1 MTTRYTSVTEA
12 ADAIVEQ
19 TGGDI
24 VLGMPLGLGKP
35 NALANV
41 LYRRAKD
48 DPRIS
53 LTIATALSL
62 TRPQAAS
69 GLQKRFL
76 EPFVERVY
84 GDYEELDYLHDSRAG
99 RVPDNIQLI
108 EFYVQPAAELANA
121 YAQQN
126 YISSNYTHIA
136 RDMMARGI
144 NVMAQV
150 VARRGE
156 DGSESLSYSCNP
168 EMSLDMTPVIES
180 LKAQG
185 KTVITVAQVHPDLP
199 FMPNSAEVAPDSFD
213 MLIDDKDANHTLI
226 STPNMPVGMAE
237 HFIGLAASTLVR
249 DGGTLQIGIGALGDA
264 VAAALM
270 LRHEQN
276 STWRELI
283 EASRYTPTYFDAIEE
298 SGSLDAFDTGLY
310 GCSEMFTYGLFRLI
324 QAGVIKRE
332 VEGPGGQPVHMTA
345 GFFLGPN
352 AFYEGLRTLPEEEV
366 KKIDMTNISFVNG
379 LYGQEELK
387 RSQRQYGRFVNTA
400 FTITL
405 LGAGVADQLEDGR
418 ILSGVGGQYNFVA
431 QAHELEGARSVLL
444 VRATRSKGGE
454 TTSNIIWSY
463 GHTTIPRHLRDI
475 VVTEYGIADLRGK
488 TDAEIIMAMLN
499 ISDSRF
505 QQELMETAKSAGKL
519 PKDYEIPRAFTDNT
533 PERLKAVYK
542 RYRAR
547 GLFPEFPLGSD
558 FTYVEEM
565 LIKAMVW
572 LRAHIRPR
580 AMLDMARTGPVD
592 SETRDHFRAHLER
605 MGLWETKS
613 LKEKLYQELLL
624 KALAAT
630 AS

>member
-1 MTTRYTSVTEA
+1 MTTRYDSVNAA
-12 ADAIVEQ
+12 ADAIIEQ

-41 LYRRAKD
+41 IYRRAKE

-62 TRPQAAS
+62 TRPRAAS

-76 EPFVERVY
+76 DPFVERVY

-108 EFYVQPAAELANA
+108 EFYVQPAAELNNA

-144 NVMAQV
+144 NVLAQV

-156 DGSESLSYSCNP
+156 GDSESLSFSCNP
-168 EMSLDMTPVIES
+168 EVSLDMTPVIES
-180 LKAQG
+180 LKRQG
-185 KTVITVAQVHPDLP
+185 RTVITVAQVHPELP
-199 FMPNSAEVAPDSFD
+199 FMPNSAEVSPAAFD
-213 MLIDDKDANHTLI
+213 MLIDDVNANHTLI

-237 HFIGLAASTLVR
+237 HFIGLAASSLVR

-264 VAAALM
+264 VAGGLI
-270 LRHEQN
+270 LRHKDN
-276 STWRELI
+276 ATYRELL
-283 EASRYTPTYFDAIEE
+283 EAAHFTPTWFDAIEE
-298 SGSLDAFDTGLY
+298 SGPLGVFDIGIY

-352 AFYEGLRTLPEEEV
+352 AFYEGLRSLPAAEL

-387 RSQRQYGRFVNTA
+387 RRQRLHGRFINTA
-400 FTITL
+400 FSVTL
-405 LGAGVADQLEDGR
+405 LGAGIADQLEDGR

-431 QAHELEGARSVLL
+431 QAHELTGARSVML
-444 VRATRSKGGE
+444 VRATRHKGGE
-454 TTSNIIWSY
+454 TTSNIVWNY

-475 VVTEYGIADLRGK
+475 VVTEYGVADLRGK

-499 ISDSRF
+499 ICDSRF

-519 PKDYEIPRAFTDNT
+519 PHDYEIPRAFTENT
-533 PERLKAVYK
+533 PARLQAIYQ
-542 RYRAR
+542 RYRPQA
-547 GLFPEFPLGSD
+547 LFPEFPLGSD

-565 LIKAMVW
+565 LLKAMVW
-572 LRAHIRPR
+572 LRAHIKPR
-580 AMLDMARTGPVD
+580 AMLDMARSGPVD
-592 SETRDHFRAHLER
+592 QATRDHFRPHLER
-605 MGLWETKS
+605 MGLSEPST
-613 LKEKLYQELLL
+613 LKERLYQQLLL
-624 KALAAT
+624 KALQAT
-630 AS
+630 AG